1 MPLEV
6 EVEHCEGHVVPE
18 SGVVLEGVRRFL
30 KGAERLLKFA
40 LLVES
45 LHILFLKSVSLLVHS
60 CRGSLGSSE
69 RKGLKYTQLG
79 SPFRKVESSGHFESS
94 PRI

>member
-30 KGAERLLKFA
+30 KGAERLLKFS
-40 LLVES
+40 LLVEG
-45 LHILFLKSVSLLVHS
+45 LHILFFKKGLPIHS
-60 CRGSLGSSE
+60 CRGSLGSFE
-69 RKGLKYTQLG
+69 RKGLKYTRLG
-79 SPFRKVESSGHFESS
+79 SPFRKVESSGRFGSS
-94 PRI
+94 PKI